1 MLTIIEADDKPGR
14 LHQAMLAAPDSEG
27 SFSLGSLLT
36 AMVDKESLYQGR
48 GNQYLGEHV
57 PEDRV
62 CPCPYRDVCPKD
74 GLM

>member
-36 AMVDKESLYQGR
+36 AMGDEMSIYQAR

-57 PEDRV
+57 PENRA
-62 CPCPYRDVCPKD
+62 CPYRDVCPKD